1 MRAPG
6 QVFGTIANSDAVV
19 AALEALPRASAT
31 KAATTSAA
39 ELLPKPTGYVHAV
52 PPPTVAVS
60 KGALCGLTALAFV
73 SGAACALLMR
83 R

>member
-39 ELLPKPTGYVHAV
+39 ELLPKPTGYLHAV
-52 PPPTVAVS
+52 P
-60 KGALCGLTALAFV
+60 
-73 SGAACALLMR
+73 
-83 R
+83 